1 MGDHL
6 KNTPSRV
13 QLRERIVNTA
23 YEAFTSEGIRNITMD
38 EIAASLGIS
47 KRTLYEVFSD
57 KETLLEACVLKSQ
70 HLMDEFI
77 MEVLSHT
84 NNVLEVIMRIF
95 QDSIERFHATN
106 KQFFEDIKK
115 YPKAYALISR
125 RREKDSEEAIH
136 FFKEGIN
143 QGLFRSDVNF
153 EIMSLLVR
161 EQMNMLLHTDI
172 CEKYSFLAVYE
183 SIMFTYLRGISTP
196 KGAQELE
203 NFIQAYRSNYKE

>member
-1 MGDHL
+1 MADHS

-23 YEAFTSEGIRNITMD
+23 YEAFTSEGVRNITMD
-38 EIAASLGIS
+38 EIATSLGIS

-57 KETLLEACVLKSQ
+57 KGTLLEACILKSQ
-70 HLMDEFI
+70 QNMDEFV
-77 MEVLSHT
+77 MEVLANT
-84 NNVLEVIMRIF
+84 NNVLEVILKIF
-95 QDSIERFHATN
+95 QQSIARFHATN
-106 KQFFEDIKK
+106 KLFFEDIKK
-115 YPKAYALISR
+115 YPKAYALITR
-125 RREKDSEEAIH
+125 RREKDSEEAIA
-136 FFKEGIN
+136 FFKEGIH
-143 QGLFRSDVNF
+143 QGLFREDVNF

-203 NFIQAYRSNYKE
+203 DFIQIYRKNCK